1 MDFKLSISGENIDL
15 GSFLTPPIYSY
26 TVINNDTD
34 NTSLTCNI
42 TLNDIV
48 IETPTIVSGIENTF
62 AISEEIFNNLN
73 LETQNTLIITVSN
86 GNETVVRTITF
97 KRTDET
103 NNIPTTPINISFS
116 NKNTSKLTID
126 SGDTINISWTE
137 STDTDK
143 DILYYDVY
151 FYDGSRWNMVKA
163 NYVDLNCDFIIPPTL
178 SNIKDCKFRVRAY
191 DLKDY
196 SDWCTS
202 LEFEINKIINYEFI
216 LNGEDTDLGNKLNSF
231 ITTYSFNDTNANN
244 TITLMVKLDDLYVET
259 ISNAERNKEYVYNL
273 SSRWEKLENKQ
284 HSIEII
290 ASNGKEVLIRTY
302 IFTKI
307 AKENYFPI
315 ISGSD
320 ENLGVIKESFSKT
333 YTISDKDTLTKL
345 KIEKK
350 LDNVVFETI
359 EKATNGGNYTLE
371 TSSIWETLSVG
382 IHRLSLV
389 LSDDYGN
396 SVVRNCTFYKDG
408 IIEEDTH
415 KINRK
420 YLYNEEQ
427 YRNVKLKLLNPDKT
441 LVAILNTG
449 IDNYVYDMVK
459 TDTMNESSK
468 LTFKMGYR
476 NNHINIDSC
485 EMLIQIIGSN
495 QYFIIKSVNV
505 DDNDNSILDI
515 SCVSEEEEL
524 KGILIEI
531 IDLDVTTP
539 EGIFNHIKE
548 AVKSCE
554 LDYYWKGTDVDP
566 TKQRSIE
573 IDDECSVFEAF
584 VSMAEKFNGWLE
596 FSTDTEGKKWV
607 YLRTKDIDNGKYI
620 IKGKDLTQINI
631 TYDSSGIITRMYGF
645 GDTDSVTGNEID
657 ITMVNPTGKPYIEDY
672 SYFLSK
678 GMSIDDIKKTPRC
691 LQESIMRNTDYVD
704 DIDLYRATQ
713 EELKKYSVPKLDG
726 SINLLDFSIRD
737 GSSLTEPLIGELVTV
752 IDKDINFSMGA
763 RIQSIERKFTENP
776 YDVNVTISNLIA
788 YNSVFKDLVVSAE
801 TIDRVVSNGDDG
813 DPYIPIDKVKDSD
826 GFNLH
831 FRLGD
836 MESNLDMTAKKLQT
850 NFDNYAN
857 ATHSQFLQTSEEIST
872 RVEKEEFGT
881 YMRQN
886 AESWLYCFNHVSNYI
901 EFDSTGIW
909 CKDQAFGSGYTCM
922 STQGLVHMDNKDD
935 PLGKPYHYL
944 SWSDWF
950 QMKCSGSDY
959 TTRYI
964 ALPERF
970 LHVKPEDISV
980 NASIKKLYDSPY
992 GRRVSAYWSGVFAS
1006 IENGQ
1011 IRIDA
1016 MSTWRDWDDDG
1027 KIYYDGIIDV
1037 TITLI
1042 A

>member
-1 MDFKLSISGENIDL
+1 MEYKLSISGENIDL
-15 GSFLTPPIYSY
+15 GGFLTSPTYEY
-26 TVINNDTD
+26 TVTNNDTE
-34 NTSLTCNI
+34 NTNLTCSI
-42 TLNDIV
+42 SLNGSV
-48 IETPTIVSGIENTF
+48 IETPTIISGTSNT
-62 AISEEIFNNLN
+62 IIIDEDVFNSLT
-73 LETQNTLIITVSN
+73 LDLQNTLKITASN
-86 GNETVVRTITF
+86 GNETVERIVTF
-97 KRTDET
+97 KRIDET
-103 NNIPTTPINISFS
+103 NNIPTTPTNISFS
-116 NKNTSKLTID
+116 NKNTLKSTID
-126 SGDTINISWTE
+126 SGDIINISWAE
-137 STDTDK
+137 SIDSDNDK
-143 DILYYDVY
+143 LYYDVY
-151 FYDGSRWNMVKA
+151 FYDGNIWNMVKA
-163 NYVDLNCDFIIPPTL
+163 NYADLNCEFIIPIL

-196 SDWCTS
+196 SEWRIS
-202 LEFEINKIINYEFI
+202 SEFEINKIVTYEFV
-216 LNGEDTDLGNKLNSF
+216 LNGEDSDLGNKLNSF
-231 ITTYSFNDTNANN
+231 VTTYSFNDTNENN
-244 TITLMVKLDDLYVET
+244 TITVMIKLDDLYVET
-259 ISNAERNKEYVYNL
+259 ISNAERNKEYTYNL
-273 SSRWEKLENKQ
+273 SPRWDGLENKQ

-290 ASNGKEVLIRTY
+290 ASNGKEVLTRIYT
-302 IFTKI
+302 FTKI
-307 AKENYFPI
+307 AKVDYSPI

-320 ENLGVIKESFSKT
+320 ENLGVIKEAFSKT
-333 YTISDKDTLTKL
+333 YTISDEDTLTKL
-345 KIEKK
+345 KVEKK

-359 EKATNGGNYTLE
+359 EEATNGENYTLDI
-371 TSSIWETLSVG
+371 SSIWETLSVG

-389 LSDDYGN
+389 LSDDYSN

-408 IIEEDTH
+408 IIEEDTQ

-441 LVAILNTG
+441 LVAVLNTG
-449 IDNYVYDMVK
+449 VNNYVYDMVK

-476 NNHINIDSC
+476 NSHINIDSC

-524 KGILIEI
+524 KGVLIEI

-539 EGIFNHIKE
+539 EGIFTHIKE

-573 IDDECSVFEAF
+573 IDDECSVFEAL

-596 FSTDTEGKKWV
+596 FSTDSEGKKWV

-645 GDTDSVTGNEID
+645 GDSDSITGNEID

-726 SINLLDFSIRD
+726 SIDLLDFSIRD

-763 RIQSIERKFTENP
+763 RIQSVERKFTENP
-776 YDVNVTISNLIA
+776 YDVSVTISNLIA

-801 TIDRVVSNGDDG
+801 TIDRLVSNGGDG
-813 DPYIPIDKVKDSD
+813 EPYIPIDKVKDSD
-826 GFNLH
+826 GFNLN
-831 FRLGD
+831 FRLDD
-836 MESNLDMTAKKLQT
+836 MEGNLDMTAEKLQT

-886 AESWLYCFNHVSNYI
+886 AESWLYCFNNISNYI
-901 EFDSTGIW
+901 QFDSTGIW
-909 CKDQAFGSGYTCM
+909 CKDEAFGTGWTCM
-922 STQGLVHMDNKDD
+922 STQGLTHMDNKDD

-944 SWSDWF
+944 SWSSWF
-950 QMKCSGSDY
+950 QMKCSGTDY
-959 TTRYI
+959 TTRWI
-964 ALPERF
+964 PLPERF
-970 LHVKPEDISV
+970 LHIKQENISV
-980 NASIKKLYDSPY
+980 NVSIKKMYDSNY
-992 GRRVSAYWSGVFAS
+992 GRRCSCYWFGAFGS
-1006 IENGQ
+1006 IDNGQ

-1016 MSTWRDWDDDG
+1016 MSTWRDWDNGDLMT
-1027 KIYYDGIIDV
+1027 DGIVDV
-1037 TITLI
+1037 TVILI